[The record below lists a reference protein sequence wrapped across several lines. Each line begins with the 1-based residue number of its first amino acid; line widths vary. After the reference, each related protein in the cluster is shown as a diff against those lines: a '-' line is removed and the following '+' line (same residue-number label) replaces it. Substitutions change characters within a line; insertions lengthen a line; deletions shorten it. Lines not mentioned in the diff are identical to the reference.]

1 MRINKKI
8 TKKISNYL
16 PLKALSTQTSPAKV
30 LIIGDPTQGVN
41 LKKLEQDDIKRNY
54 MNYLSLILMGNP
66 SPIEVANGE
75 YPLEW
80 VGMEVIRREN
90 KPTHYQFIC
99 LSAQKT
105 EPKNVDLE
113 NFYQTMNASAL
124 MREVRQVLKKE
135 RWISKYVVTGPLR
148 GNVGDWPYN
157 SEESYIM
164 NALYRAVRAE
174 RLKESEVIFPYLLYL
189 HRQHVENNPRR

>member
-1 MRINKKI
+1 MNEETEIEGER
-8 TKKISNYL
+8 
-16 PLKALSTQTSPAKV
+16 PLSTQKAKV
-30 LIIGDPTQGVN
+30 LLIEDPTEGVN
-41 LKKLEQDDIKRNY
+41 LKKPEQDAIKMNY
-54 MNYLSLILMGNP
+54 MNYLSLILVGNP
-66 SPIEVANGE
+66 SPMEVVNGE

-90 KPTHYQFIC
+90 KSTLYQFIC

-105 EPKNVDLE
+105 EPKNVDLDK
-113 NFYQTMNASAL
+113 FYQTMNASAL
-124 MREVRQVLKKE
+124 MRDVRQVLKKE

-148 GNVGDWPYN
+148 GNVGDWAYN

-164 NALYRAVRAE
+164 NAIYRAVRAE

-189 HRQHVENNPRR
+189 HRQRVENNRRR